1 MVLVQAEST
10 LRTHSFFQVLPHMS
24 ARYFFVLLM
33 ILSNTLRQ
41 ILISMLIR
49 KFLAGTLG
57 DSLLPIT
64 KNNKCVQIKTSGW
77 ITEMDVLEMLSN
89 K

>member
-1 MVLVQAEST
+1 MVLVQAESI
-10 LRTHSFFQVLPHMS
+10 LWTHSFLQILPHMS
-24 ARYFFVLLM
+24 GSYFFVLLM

-64 KNNKCVQIKTSGW
+64 KNKKCVQIETSGW
-77 ITEMDVLEMLSN
+77 IIEMDVLETLSN

>member
-1 MVLVQAEST
+1 
-10 LRTHSFFQVLPHMS
+10 MS
-24 ARYFFVLLM
+24 GSYFFVLLM

-64 KNNKCVQIKTSGW
+64 KNKKCVQIETSGW
-77 ITEMDVLEMLSN
+77 IIEMDVLETLSN

>member
-1 MVLVQAEST
+1 MVLVQADSI
-10 LRTHSFFQVLPHMS
+10 LWTHSFLQVLPRTS
-24 ARYFFVLLM
+24 VGYFFVLLM

-41 ILISMLIR
+41 ILVSMLIR

-64 KNNKCVQIKTSGW
+64 KNKKRVQIETS
-77 ITEMDVLEMLSN
+77 S
-89 K
+89 